1 MGMNRE
7 QIMDS
12 IKELAQSQGMYSRLY
27 RGLLEAKKEQPD
39 LYESYMAELEAKN
52 LKDTVDLVLYLES

>member
-12 IKELAQSQGMYSRLY
+12 IKELANSQGFYSRLY
-27 RGLLEAKKEQPD
+27 RRLMETKKNVPEA
-39 LYESYMAELEAKN
+39 YESYMAELGAKN

>member
-7 QIMDS
+7 QIRDS
-12 IKELAQSQGMYSRLY
+12 IKELAQSQGFYSRLY
-27 RGLLEAKKEQPD
+27 RGLMETKKNVPEA
-39 LYESYMAELEAKN
+39 YESYMAELEAKN

>member
-7 QIMDS
+7 QI
-12 IKELAQSQGMYSRLY
+12 IEALKQLAQSQGMYSRLY
-27 RGLLEAKKEQPD
+27 RGLLEAKEELPD
-39 LYESYMAELEAKN
+39 AYESFMAELEAKN